1 MRVIAIDPGRI
12 KCGLAVVDANAG
24 LLDRAVVSRREL
36 SALLRDWCAHYQPRL
51 GLLGSGTGAG
61 DMLRHLSELPV
72 PWRRVTERDTTRLA
86 RVRYFADH
94 PPRGWRR
101 LLPTSL
107 QTPPVPIDD
116 YAAWLIA
123 EQFLTGFRAD

>member
-12 KCGLAVVDANAG
+12 KCGLAVVDAEAG
-24 LLDRAVVSRREL
+24 LLDRAVVSSSTL
-36 SALLRDWCAHYQPRL
+36 SGVLRDWCGRYQPRL
-51 GLLGSGTGAG
+51 VLLGSGTGAA
-61 DMLRHLSELPV
+61 DVLSHLSDLPV
-72 PWRRVTERDTTRLA
+72 PVRRVSERDTTRFA
-86 RVRYFADH
+86 RARYFTDH

-101 LLPTSL
+101 LLPASL

-123 EQFLTGFRAD
+123 EQFFSDSRDD